1 MRELTVQDRG
11 RLDDLHLQVRRET
24 DLQRQLALVDQI
36 AEILDY
42 PRVDPRG
49 PWGRQL
55 VQFICA
61 GTDEESTW
69 AGSVQGKQ
77 EAEALALRTP
87 PEGMVMGEVSHSVN
101 HREQPQDPRWPW

>member
-1 MRELTVQDRG
+1 MRELRVQDRV

-24 DLQRQLALVDQI
+24 DLLRQLALVDQI
-36 AEILDY
+36 AEILGY
-42 PRVDPRG
+42 PKVDPRG

-69 AGSVQGKQ
+69 VGSLQRKQ
-77 EAEALALRTP
+77 KVGARALRVL
-87 PEGMVMGEVSHSVN
+87 PE
-101 HREQPQDPRWPW
+101 

>member
-24 DLQRQLALVDQI
+24 DLQRQFALVDQI
-36 AEILDY
+36 AEILGY
-42 PRVDPRG
+42 PKVDPRG
-49 PWGRQL
+49 PWARQL

-69 AGSVQGKQ
+69 AGSLQEKR
-77 EAEALALRTP
+77 EAEAHAMRTSP
-87 PEGMVMGEVSHSVN
+87 
-101 HREQPQDPRWPW
+101 